1 MLDNPKSAIFTFAW
15 ASRRRFSGLRS
26 LDYITKKTI
35 TNVKYSLGKKTI
47 PSFLILK
54 NFFKV
59 SLIKMVEVRICRG
72 YSGNLFVVEKQTNF
86 PLFAKCI
93 PVVFYNHQINELLK
107 LSLHNNSTWFISKYM

>member
-35 TNVKYSLGKKTI
+35 TKVFFGKKDN
-47 PSFLILK
+47 SFILDSQK
-54 NFFKV
+54 LFKKV

-93 PVVFYNHQINELLK
+93 PVVFYNHQIKELLK
-107 LSLHNNSTWFISKYM
+107 LSFWHDFEK

>member
-35 TNVKYSLGKKTI
+35 TNVKYSKV
-47 PSFLILK
+47 FILDSQK
-54 NFFKV
+54 HFKKV
-59 SLIKMVEVRICRG
+59 SLIKMVEARICRG
-72 YSGNLFVVEKQTNF
+72 YSGNLSVVEKQTNF
-86 PLFAKCI
+86 AKCI
-93 PVVFYNHQINELLK
+93 PVELLK